1 MIRLGYPSGVAY
13 LEETLLLSVILI
25 HTYTLSTSL
34 SLSRQRSFSAS
45 HHSSHRIVLCSAY
58 YYIRRS
64 LWSLSSFCRTV
75 PCFFPSSF
83 TPLYPFLCPSLTF
96 CLFLHFYPST
106 LLLLLKRSLFVL
118 PDWMHEY
125 TSVFYSS
132 LVQHHPQIHKI
143 PLATFE
149 LLHPF
154 LPTYLPTLP
163 SPFYAYTTTP
173 LRN

>member
-1 MIRLGYPSGVAY
+1 MLCILLYSPFSLVS
-13 LEETLLLSVILI
+13 LVVLSDCTVFFFLLLL
-25 HTYTLSTSL
+25 
-34 SLSRQRSFSAS
+34 
-45 HHSSHRIVLCSAY
+45 
-58 YYIRRS
+58 
-64 LWSLSSFCRTV
+64 
-75 PCFFPSSF
+75 
-83 TPLYPFLCPSLTF
+83 PLYPFLRPSLTF

-154 LPTYLPTLP
+154 LPTYLPFRALLRLYYDTFTKLVLALQADTSSSP
-163 SPFYAYTTTP
+163 SCVTFLA
-173 LRN
+173 